1 MVLHFLKDKSLL
13 CLSKMEYITVLAPT
27 TGVILAISVKAIRKY
42 RQHQNRFNN
51 KIFKFKKPIK
61 TPVYNPIRDGLKRL
75 VILKISY
82 VHGKIILTCS
92 KLNRIIFVIIQKS
105 PIAPLELDLWTKG
118 IWKTTEI
125 VIVCRAGR
133 ILFDTGKYLLK
144 NETNVLKTGIN
155 TLVWIVNDDAKALVY
170 KLVFLGVSL
179 STALIWTYVPHLR
192 RILRVWTTITMFNL
206 CSNIVVTDGRQMW
219 LEHGPQVTAFGL
231 SRPPIERIEHPIPEV
246 KINPEQLKSPRVIL
260 PGNET
265 ELRFSSPTRKKMK
278 STTFKDVTR
287 EHSEIS
293 QNSILSEKARI
304 VPTEK
309 EKTKIRLK
317 EEKSLVIQNSILS
330 EKARIVPTEKEKTK
344 IRLKEEKSLVIYE
357 EKSIVANK
365 ETTIA
370 TTEETTIVTNE
381 EPSIVAN
388 EEATIV
394 TNEELRKTNSTSKLK
409 RTIQK
414 SRTNNLQKLNEK
426 FDPSGDG
433 DDDPTS
439 SNPNDNVQDGMN
451 YTKVKAGKVR

>member
-13 CLSKMEYITVLAPT
+13 CLSKMEYITVLAPA
-27 TGVILAISVKAIRKY
+27 TGVVLAISVKAIHKY

-92 KLNRIIFVIIQKS
+92 KLNKIIFVIIQKS
-105 PIAPLELDLWTKG
+105 PITPLELDLWTKG
-118 IWKTTEI
+118 IWKATEV

-155 TLVWIVNDDAKALVY
+155 TLVWIVNDEAKALVY

-179 STALIWTYVPHLR
+179 STAIIWTYVPLLR

-206 CSNIVVTDGRQMW
+206 CSNIVVTDGREMW

-231 SRPPIERIEHPIPEV
+231 SRPPIERIEHPIPEF
-246 KINPEQLKSPRVIL
+246 KTNPEQLKSPRVLL

-293 QNSILSEKARI
+293 QNSILSEEARI

-317 EEKSLVIQNSILS
+317 EE
-330 EKARIVPTEKEKTK
+330 T
-344 IRLKEEKSLVIYE
+344 SLVIYE
-357 EKSIVANK
+357 EKAIVANK

-370 TTEETTIVTNE
+370 TNE
-381 EPSIVAN
+381 EPSIVTT

-394 TNEELRKTNSTSKLK
+394 TNEELPIGTNEEIMIVPKEELRKTNSTSKIK

-426 FDPSGDG
+426 FNPSGDD

-439 SNPNDNVQDGMN
+439 SNHNDNVQDGMN
-451 YTKVKAGKVR
+451 STKAKAGKVR